1 MKKLSCEIEYM
12 FCVGQNGKI
21 SISKAF
27 LRCLSDAVTPYI
39 ADILKVDN
47 VADYVSIK
55 VGRFYN
61 LRYTDDYGQM
71 NVEIV
76 HKTKPFSLCVF
87 LVKWK
92 SKIGEYIPQITDD
105 VKSEDIEIKIEMD
118 DWSKEN
124 LKTSFFRE
132 CYFPIIR
139 KEQSGLHFDYQ
150 INPGSENM
158 LCKIQFCDAV
168 PNLLSMSTLIKSYFM
183 EIDLNGNAFEP
194 RRFELKQKGSKTVT
208 IEVDFGSRN
217 DIMNVIEDFMC
228 YLDKNFDNIKRVKM
242 F

>member
-1 MKKLSCEIEYM
+1 MKKLSYEIEYM
-12 FCVGQNGKI
+12 FGVGQNEKI
-21 SISKAF
+21 LISKAF
-27 LRCLSDAVTPYI
+27 LRCLSDAVTPCI
-39 ADILKVDN
+39 TDILKVEN

-105 VKSEDIEIKIEMD
+105 IKSEDIEIKIEMD

-124 LKTSFFRE
+124 LKSSFFRE
-132 CYFPIIR
+132 CYFPIIK

-150 INPGSENM
+150 INPGSEEM

-168 PNLLSMSTLIKSYFM
+168 PNLLSMSTLIKSYFT
-183 EIDLNGNAFEP
+183 EKDLNGAVFEP
-194 RRFELKQKGSKTVT
+194 KCFTLKQTGSKTVT
-208 IEVDFGSRN
+208 IEIDFGGDDN
-217 DIMNVIEDFMC
+217 AMNIIENFMS
-228 YLDKNFDNIKRVKM
+228 YLDKNFDNIKKVRVL
-242 F
+242 